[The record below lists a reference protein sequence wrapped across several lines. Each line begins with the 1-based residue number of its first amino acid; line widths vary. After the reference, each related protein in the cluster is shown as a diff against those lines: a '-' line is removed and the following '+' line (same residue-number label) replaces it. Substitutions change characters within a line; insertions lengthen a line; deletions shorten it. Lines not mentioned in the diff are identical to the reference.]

1 MIYNLWKIYRSG
13 YLASSISLFMSG
25 KDIWILNAKI
35 VNMTER
41 KTNKKNWKIFR
52 KMEIIT
58 MELFK

>member
-13 YLASSISLFMSG
+13 YRVSSISLFMSG